1 MGTKLRENIKKRV
14 AEHKRKVRKEA
25 KKLHGMGVKQK
36 GISKQR
42 LTKTRPT
49 SCTCRTCTRSSSG

>member
-25 KKLHGMGVKQK
+25 KKLHGLGVKKK
-36 GISKQR
+36 GVSMPR
-42 LTKTRPT
+42 MT
-49 SCTCRTCTRSSSG
+49 